1 MYKIGLGLQFA
12 LYYNKFYMQILGRAM
27 HVKLVVAT
35 LWSPGMS
42 SLPILVKYSVE
53 ILHHALILHH
63 DKCVTVGVLPGGRGV
78 GWKGVPAREI

>member
-35 LWSPGMS
+35 LWSPLLS
-42 SLPILVKYSVE
+42 SHPVLEKYCVE
-53 ILHHALILHH
+53 ILHHTLILHH